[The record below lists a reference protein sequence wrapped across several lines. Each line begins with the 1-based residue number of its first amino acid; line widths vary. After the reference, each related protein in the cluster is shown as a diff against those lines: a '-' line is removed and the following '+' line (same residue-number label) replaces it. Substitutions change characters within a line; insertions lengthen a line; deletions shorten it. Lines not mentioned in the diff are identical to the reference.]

1 MGLKLS
7 TSNSKRQLS
16 MSVSQPVSAVNLSA
30 QSPNAAEG
38 NIKADKKSGKE
49 TELPPVYSP
58 NSTYVVGNMIID
70 KKTGRAIEAP
80 PGYNPNSLVV
90 GNVIINKETKEIIA
104 PKPGPLDLQ
113 HDVSKI
119 IPKGYTRAPFNGL
132 DVHVF
137 VTNTKKHEVSVSL
150 GNKEHVAEEFTSMV
164 DSDTLV
170 MINGSLFGGKPHE
183 KYYSETYGP
192 FAINGHIYEPPG
204 DYKINYDYPVFVYKN
219 DENNN
224 EIAYVGFLDEYTF
237 KNEIAP
243 SAKFVI
249 GGTHTLL
256 VNGQKQVEGHDKAV
270 NPKGV
275 APRTMLGIRE
285 DGSLILVVVDGKN
298 LNGEVFITTE
308 GNKVSGRSG
317 ISLYE
322 GAEIMKN
329 LGCIH
334 AINLDGGGSSRMY
347 YNGRV
352 VSKPTDPGRPI
363 GSTVIVK
370 IKETEE

>member
-1 MGLKLS
+1 MKLL

-119 IPKGYTRAPFNGL
+119 IPKGYTRATFNGL

-137 VTNTKKHEVSVSL
+137 VTNTKKHKVSVSL

-183 KYYSETYGP
+183 
-192 FAINGHIYEPPG
+192 
-204 DYKINYDYPVFVYKN
+204 
-219 DENNN
+219 
-224 EIAYVGFLDEYTF
+224 
-237 KNEIAP
+237 
-243 SAKFVI
+243 
-249 GGTHTLL
+249 
-256 VNGQKQVEGHDKAV
+256 
-270 NPKGV
+270 
-275 APRTMLGIRE
+275 
-285 DGSLILVVVDGKN
+285 
-298 LNGEVFITTE
+298 
-308 GNKVSGRSG
+308 
-317 ISLYE
+317 
-322 GAEIMKN
+322 
-329 LGCIH
+329 
-334 AINLDGGGSSRMY
+334 
-347 YNGRV
+347 
-352 VSKPTDPGRPI
+352 
-363 GSTVIVK
+363 
-370 IKETEE
+370 